1 MTGTPTLATPMLGA
15 TATLRLRATAAL
27 MMLAAV
33 TPTLLAPA
41 AASAQTRALVGATVI
56 DGTGAAPL
64 TDAVVLIDGDRITCV
79 GTAAQCPVPGD
90 AERTN
95 LQGRFITP
103 GLVDAHVHFSQTGW
117 LDGRPD
123 GLTAP
128 DVFPYAETSRRAREN
143 PGRWHRS
150 YLCTGVTAVYDVGGH
165 PWTTQLPDL
174 AENDPDAAHVRAA
187 GPLITHADVPAL
199 QVDDEHYTFLPMGSV
214 DEALQSVHKVVDM
227 GATSVKVWYVGS
239 PPSRWA
245 ELDEIVM
252 AIGEATR
259 RAGLDL
265 IVHATGLREAK
276 TAVRAGAALLVHS
289 VQNQLVDEE
298 FLDLVAEQGTI
309 YAPTLTVGENWARAM
324 VSVVMDAPEAVDDP
338 NGCVDH
344 TTVGNVNGTA
354 MLRDYL
360 PERLQS
366 GGNEYAYRRFIGV
379 GRTQAIMAENLRRV
393 HASGAVVATATDAGN
408 PMTLHGPSMYGE
420 METMQSVGL
429 SPMEVIVMST
439 RNGAMAMGRLG
450 DFGTLEA
457 GKIADLIVL
466 TEDPSAD
473 VAAFRSLTH
482 VMRMGVMHDQKDL
495 AYRPVS

>member
-1 MTGTPTLATPMLGA
+1 MMRNTALATLMILA
-15 TATLRLRATAAL
+15 TASLTFLATAS
-27 MMLAAV
+27 V
-33 TPTLLAPA
+33 
-41 AASAQTRALVGATVI
+41 ASAQTRALVGATVI
-56 DGTGAAPL
+56 DGTGSAPL
-64 TDAVVLIDGDRITCV
+64 PDAVVLIEGDRITCV

-128 DVFPYAETSRRAREN
+128 DVFPYAETSRQAREN

-150 YLCTGVTAVYDVGGH
+150 YLCTGITAVYDVGGH
-165 PWTTQLPDL
+165 PWTTQLPERS
-174 AENDPDAAHVRAA
+174 ENDANAAHVRTS

-214 DEALQSVHKVVDM
+214 DEALQSVQKVVDM

-239 PPSRWA
+239 PPSRWE

-252 AIGEATR
+252 AIGKAAREAE
-259 RAGLDL
+259 LDL

-298 FLDLVAEQGTI
+298 FLDLVAQHGTI

-324 VSVVMDAPEAVDDP
+324 VSVVMDAPETIDDP
-338 NGCVDH
+338 NGCVDP
-344 TTVGNVNGTA
+344 TTVGNVNATA
-354 MLRDYL
+354 MLREYL
-360 PERLQS
+360 PERLQT

-393 HASGAVVATATDAGN
+393 YASGAIVATATDAGN

-420 METMQSVGL
+420 METMQSAGL
-429 SPMEVIVMST
+429 TPMEVIVMST

-457 GKIADLIVL
+457 GKIADLVVL
-466 TEDPSAD
+466 GEDPSAD

-482 VMRMGVMHDQKDL
+482 VMRMGVMHEQRDL